1 MEHLGE
7 AVKEETILFYKKEFD
22 EARSLILSTYG
33 LRLFCEF
40 AIRAANHFNK
50 HPHSSPFSVTQLTFA
65 RAQSKG
71 SGDKSLARR
80 RFKNIRARQIVCR
93 SDARHVGLP
102 SSIRTPDR
110 IDYST
115 LEFVPVAR
123 FSRWYRKFFS

>member
-1 MEHLGE
+1 M
-7 AVKEETILFYKKEFD
+7 KEETILFYKKEFD

-65 RAQSKG
+65 RAQPKG

-93 SDARHVGLP
+93 SDARHVGFAIVNSDTRSHRLFYA
-102 SSIRTPDR
+102 R
-110 IDYST
+110 ICPRCSFQSMVS
-115 LEFVPVAR
+115 EI
-123 FSRWYRKFFS
+123 FFLNFLL